1 MQKKQKYLFFLFCL
15 IIAIFSLAP
24 YLTGGVNLEHDTCFH
39 LSRIEGLA
47 QSFKDGIYMPRIYPY
62 KNNNFG
68 YASPLFYSDFFLVIP
83 ALLYNAG
90 VSLAR
95 SYQLLLLG
103 CSFFSAWFM
112 GKLTM
117 RLNQKPQAAY
127 LASFLYVFSLYRLT
141 DVYVRGA
148 LGEVLAFVF
157 MPVALIGIYE
167 VLWDNE
173 NQWPWLM
180 AGYAG
185 LVLSHNITFY
195 LMVIILIAFLVL
207 RFKKWSVEKTQFYVI
222 IKAALWAAGLC
233 FFYLGPM
240 LEQLLSQEFYLHYYA
255 ASSDLAS
262 TALNAWQY
270 TEMSMNF
277 AISNIAYGPGQAM
290 TTNLGFLIP
299 VLPLLGI
306 FLFHN
311 NKTSQSDFLFWL
323 SLLGFSAYF
332 LCSRLF
338 PWEYLAWMRII
349 QFPWRLMSIASLFLC
364 PVAAITTVQ
373 FFDKYSTRAVFVL
386 VIGGLIVGVIR
397 IMPVQDRPILLDVD
411 MSYESLIDGTL
422 LDPYYGNSFYVRPEV
437 AGADYLPVSQTD
449 YRTVSQCVVNENNQ
463 NISCD
468 IEKKGYKTSFKV
480 ENAKSNTWLQIP
492 ITYYK
497 GYTAFALDTNNNKI
511 ALNLR
516 KNKESGLIEINNKD
530 VTSGL
535 FVINYSGTGI
545 QTGSTIVSLITICLW
560 LIRRR
565 IDLSQKG

>member
-1 MQKKQKYLFFLFCL
+1 MQKKQKYLFFVFCL
-15 IIAIFSLAP
+15 IIAVFSLAP

-47 QSFKDGIYMPRIYPY
+47 RSFKDGIYMPRIYPY

-112 GKLTM
+112 CKLTM

-157 MPVALIGIYE
+157 LPVALIGIYE

-180 AGYAG
+180 VGYAG

-207 RFKKWSVEKTQFYVI
+207 RFKKWSAEKTRFYVI

-262 TALNAWQY
+262 TALNA
-270 TEMSMNF
+270 
-277 AISNIAYGPGQAM
+277 
-290 TTNLGFLIP
+290 
-299 VLPLLGI
+299 
-306 FLFHN
+306 
-311 NKTSQSDFLFWL
+311 
-323 SLLGFSAYF
+323 
-332 LCSRLF
+332 
-338 PWEYLAWMRII
+338 
-349 QFPWRLMSIASLFLC
+349 
-364 PVAAITTVQ
+364 
-373 FFDKYSTRAVFVL
+373 
-386 VIGGLIVGVIR
+386 
-397 IMPVQDRPILLDVD
+397 
-411 MSYESLIDGTL
+411 
-422 LDPYYGNSFYVRPEV
+422 
-437 AGADYLPVSQTD
+437 
-449 YRTVSQCVVNENNQ
+449 
-463 NISCD
+463 
-468 IEKKGYKTSFKV
+468 
-480 ENAKSNTWLQIP
+480 
-492 ITYYK
+492 
-497 GYTAFALDTNNNKI
+497 
-511 ALNLR
+511 
-516 KNKESGLIEINNKD
+516 
-530 VTSGL
+530 
-535 FVINYSGTGI
+535 
-545 QTGSTIVSLITICLW
+545 
-560 LIRRR
+560 
-565 IDLSQKG
+565 